1 MKVFEFVEQEKG
13 YLRITYQDILLK
25 YGESHRFYHN
35 IDHIINLFSKVK
47 EYDRLLYYSILFHD
61 IIYNVGSKTNEEDSA
76 NFFKNSISG
85 VWNDSDISIVYDA
98 ILSTKTHEIYEGI
111 TPTAMQ
117 MVLLDMEDLFS
128 NNLSLLLENEYKIF
142 REYQMYDYIDY
153 TNGRIKFLT
162 DTNNSLETSNLGI
175 QFLIDY
181 IKHRKVS
188 IGVYPGSFDPFH
200 KGHYDIL
207 TKAEKIFDKVIIM
220 VGKNPSKGNRV
231 NELPESIKNRQIIYY
246 DGLLTDAIKN
256 LPYEVILVRGLRN
269 QNDFQNELTQTQYL
283 TDLLP
288 SLKTINIFSDIKYQH
303 ISSSAINQ
311 LELYGVDTSKY
322 KL

>member
-13 YLRITYQDILLK
+13 YLRITYKDILLK

-76 NFFKNSISG
+76 NFFKNSISDK
-85 VWNDSDISIVYDA
+85 WDEPDISIVYDA

-162 DTNNSLETSNLGI
+162 DTNNSLETSNIGI
-175 QFLIDY
+175 EFLINY
-181 IKHRKVS
+181 IKHRNVS

-303 ISSSAINQ
+303 ISSSSINQ

>member
-1 MKVFEFVEQEKG
+1 MTIFEFVEQEKE

-76 NFFKNSISG
+76 NFFKNSISDG
-85 VWNDSDISIVYDA
+85 WDEPDISIVYDA
-98 ILSTKTHEIYEGI
+98 ILATKTHEIYDGI
-111 TPTAMQ
+111 SPTAMQ

-162 DTNNSLETSNLGI
+162 DTNNSLETSNIGI
-175 QFLIDY
+175 EFLIDY

-256 LPYEVILVRGLRN
+256 LPYDVTLVRGLRN
-269 QNDFQNELTQTQYL
+269 QNDFQNELTQNQYL

-303 ISSSAINQ
+303 ISSSAIKE
-311 LELYGVDTSKY
+311 LELYNVDTSKY